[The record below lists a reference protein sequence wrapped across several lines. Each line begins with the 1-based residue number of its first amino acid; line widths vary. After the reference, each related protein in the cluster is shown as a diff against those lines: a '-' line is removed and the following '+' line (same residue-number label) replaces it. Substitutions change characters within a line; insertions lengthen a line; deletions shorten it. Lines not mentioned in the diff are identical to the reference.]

1 MIGAIIVGILAGV
14 ISNKLMKGES
24 EGCWWNLIL
33 GLVGGA
39 VGGWLFPIRGIDV
52 EPTFIGETITGVVG
66 AVIILFIASLLK
78 GKK

>member
-1 MIGAIIVGILAGV
+1 MIGAIIVGILAGF
-14 ISNKLMKGES
+14 IANKLMKGES
-24 EGCWWNLIL
+24 AGCLWNLIL

-39 VGGWLFPIRGIDV
+39 VGGWLFLKLGIDV

-66 AVIILFIASLLK
+66 AVIVLFIASLLK

>member
-1 MIGAIIVGILAGV
+1 MIGAIIVGILAGF
-14 ISNKLMKGES
+14 IANKLMKGES

-39 VGGWLFPIRGIDV
+39 VGGWLFPKLGIDV
-52 EPTFIGETITGVVG
+52 ETTFIGATNTGVVG